1 MKTILDLLREFG
13 SLNDTKAKEGKL
25 SPEAESRWSEL
36 KDFYSRLMANNGVTK
51 GSVTQRFGLSDL
63 RENLQRRKHLR
74 VPTMMDIVFEHE
86 GGFQSGRVT
95 NLSCGGIFLAS
106 ECVLE
111 VDTKLN
117 LYLANVGRGPDAVM
131 TVEGEVAWC
140 RDGEQDHQ
148 SKGMGI
154 RFLNLPES
162 IQRQLDRFVLETL
175 EKHLC
180 GLSPG
185 VLDPEFLD
193 REKIKL

>member
-13 SLNDTKAKEGKL
+13 TLHEARVKKGTL
-25 SPEAESRWSEL
+25 SPKSEKRWSEL
-36 KDFYSRLMANNGVTK
+36 KDFYNRLMANNGVTK
-51 GSVTQRFGLSDL
+51 GRVTQRFGLSDL
-63 RENLQRRKHLR
+63 CENLQRRKHLR
-74 VPTMMDIVFEHE
+74 VPTMMDIVFEHD
-86 GGFQSGRVT
+86 GAFQSGRVT
-95 NLSCGGIFLAS
+95 NLSCGGVFLAS
-106 ECVLE
+106 ECIFE

-117 LYLANVGRGPDAVM
+117 LYLANVGRGRDAVM
-131 TVEGEVAWC
+131 TVEGQVAWC
-140 RDGEQDHQ
+140 RNDGQDHQ
-148 SKGMGI
+148 LKGMGI

-162 IQRQLDRFVLETL
+162 VQRQLDRFVLETL